1 MLWMLVLPVLL
12 GLAGSQMSVDL
23 PPLRANEMVIPVS
36 NRFLIQRASPITQR
50 SISPFQVMQKL
61 RDVPDDGETFR
72 EGPLDTFG
80 RLTTRL
86 VWKAFESDINQ
97 RIEGEW
103 MWVPLKVLS
112 GNGQIVSGMQYDMRV
127 LAGTSNC
134 SRYEINAYTI
144 QDRNCVHFNGP
155 KRAKKSWLK
164 GRNALEVFNAP
175 GSLIRKHNIETD
187 ANYQSLVYSFLL
199 LHTTTSIG
207 ISKECCPADELV
219 IVPDLI
225 I

>member
-1 MLWMLVLPVLL
+1 MIPTLLIIACSNLVSLV
-12 GLAGSQMSVDL
+12 GSQMTVEI

-36 NRFLIQRASPITQR
+36 NRFQLIRAPITQR

-61 RDVPDDGETFR
+61 SDVPDDGETFR
-72 EGPLDTFG
+72 EGPLDSNG

-97 RIEGEW
+97 RIEGEY

-134 SRYEINAYTI
+134 SRFEVNAYTI

-155 KRAKKSWLK
+155 KRAIFNILVMERSSKSWSPFIPDWE
-164 GRNALEVFNAP
+164 RVFSTVEREVQDHEDF
-175 GSLIRKHNIETD
+175 
-187 ANYQSLVYSFLL
+187 
-199 LHTTTSIG
+199 
-207 ISKECCPADELV
+207 
-219 IVPDLI
+219 
-225 I
+225 